1 MAGYANNSS
10 RTHSDVSR
18 YSSTG
23 KVDGY
28 SVGLY
33 GTWYANNADKTG
45 IYVDTWALYNWF
57 NNQVQGE
64 QLHME
69 DYKSDGVTASIESG
83 YSFKVGESE
92 RTSYWLQPK
101 AQVIWMGVS
110 ANDYTET
117 NGTRVK
123 DDTNNNLMTRLGLRA
138 YANGHSQ
145 IDDGK
150 DREFQPFVEV
160 NWIHNTENYTVI
172 MNDVKN
178 SQVGAKDIGELKLG
192 IEGKLS
198 NNVSTWANVAQQW
211 GTDSYTDT
219 QGMFGVKY
227 SF

>member
-1 MAGYANNSS
+1 MQRISS
-10 RTHSDVSR
+10 CAIV
-18 YSSTG
+18 YLG
-23 KVDGY
+23 
-28 SVGLY
+28 
-33 GTWYANNADKTG
+33 
-45 IYVDTWALYNWF
+45 
-57 NNQVQGE
+57 
-64 QLHME
+64 
-69 DYKSDGVTASIESG
+69 
-83 YSFKVGESE
+83 
-92 RTSYWLQPK
+92 
-101 AQVIWMGVS
+101 
-110 ANDYTET
+110 
-117 NGTRVK
+117 
-123 DDTNNNLMTRLGLRA
+123 TNNNLMTRLGLRA